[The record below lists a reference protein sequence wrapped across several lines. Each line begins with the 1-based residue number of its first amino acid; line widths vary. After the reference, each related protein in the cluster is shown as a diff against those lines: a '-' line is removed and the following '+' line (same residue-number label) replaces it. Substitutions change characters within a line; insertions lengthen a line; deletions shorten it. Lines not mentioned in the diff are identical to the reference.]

1 MNENKPCQQYSQ
13 ESIGGCRNPRQRDRL
28 FPPYPCMISTP
39 CPPVNIFTI
48 ISLGYQTLII
58 ILQYICMIST
68 PCLPV
73 RKVLCKDSL
82 ILLKFRFKR
91 NGKTWIFQ
99 HYLFSLTTLVY
110 FRKSL
115 SRVVC
120 ESVMFVVIS
129 NQTFSS
135 CFPNTI
141 SSPSNRRDKIF
152 WMLNPVKDVSQ
163 IIKYGSISRWFLK
176 KQIIFRCM
184 HRSVYC
190 ANSTMP
196 AISRGKIST
205 VKAFWKV
212 QYSWFYTRSSLR
224 QRIVKC
230 LLKQS

>member
-1 MNENKPCQQYSQ
+1 MLTLDQFDNSLCGDSINPNICWISFVFSNIFLVNEKKPCQQCSQ

-28 FPPYPCMISTP
+28 FPPYP
-39 CPPVNIFTI
+39 
-48 ISLGYQTLII
+48 
-58 ILQYICMIST
+58 CMIST

-129 NQTFSS
+129 NQTFWS
-135 CFPNTI
+135 CFPKTI
-141 SSPSNRRDKIF
+141 SSPSNRRDK
-152 WMLNPVKDVSQ
+152 
-163 IIKYGSISRWFLK
+163 
-176 KQIIFRCM
+176 
-184 HRSVYC
+184 RS
-190 ANSTMP
+190 
-196 AISRGKIST
+196 
-205 VKAFWKV
+205 
-212 QYSWFYTRSSLR
+212 
-224 QRIVKC
+224 
-230 LLKQS
+230 